1 MVAIGGRKLFEEI
14 DRPNGM
20 KIISKNAKSIEIE
33 ASWLGELRGFEG
45 FPDGKKVGSG
55 KSIQGKNGVTIS
67 HWQGIFTTTDGDK
80 LLFSGRDM
88 RKNNNFIVLRT
99 YFTNSD
105 NLKWMNGLICILE
118 GEFRPDSNE
127 FRSIGYEW
135 PI

>member
-1 MVAIGGRKLFEEI
+1 MVTIGGRKLFEEI
-14 DRPNGM
+14 DRPTGIR
-20 KIISKNAKSIEIE
+20 IISKNSKSLEIE
-33 ASWLGELRGFEG
+33 AGWVGELIGFNG

-67 HWQGIFTTTDGDK
+67 HWQGIFTTIGGDR
-80 LLFSGRDM
+80 LLFKGRDM
-88 RKNNNFIVLRT
+88 CKNNKFVVLRT

-127 FRSIGYEW
+127 FRSTGYEW
-135 PI
+135 LK